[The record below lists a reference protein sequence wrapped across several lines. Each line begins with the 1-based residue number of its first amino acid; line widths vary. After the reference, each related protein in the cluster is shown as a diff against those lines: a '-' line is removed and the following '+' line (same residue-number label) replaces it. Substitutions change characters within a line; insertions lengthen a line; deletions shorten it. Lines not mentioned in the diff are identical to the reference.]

1 MLEGGF
7 DVGGIVV
14 EEENLRGVLDAYEA
28 VDGLVEAWV
37 RLSEAEVV
45 RIEDVFEAA
54 GEFSIAPNA
63 HAAFDFVDM
72 NSVGVAEN
80 VKLVLLAKGVKL
92 PDQPGLQVHEQGI
105 PGTVNAGVRSR
116 VAEVLS
122 EGISKLRGS
131 DCTRFNG
138 LVGIVLLV
146 AEFPHSK
153 AGACA
158 ERGEGFS
165 AEAGLDVDEY
175 FAKVQNNVPGIA
187 RPFGNLVGT
196 KPPNGRQWVGELG
209 LEFCPK
215 VF

>member
-28 VDGLVEAWV
+28 VDGLVDAWV

-80 VKLVLLAKGVKL
+80 VKLVLLAN
-92 PDQPGLQVHEQGI
+92 QGC
-105 PGTVNAGVRSR
+105 RSMSR
-116 VAEVLS
+116 AFQAPSMLE
-122 EGISKLRGS
+122 
-131 DCTRFNG
+131 
-138 LVGIVLLV
+138 
-146 AEFPHSK
+146 
-153 AGACA
+153 
-158 ERGEGFS
+158 S
-165 AEAGLDVDEY
+165 AA
-175 FAKVQNNVPGIA
+175 A
-187 RPFGNLVGT
+187 
-196 KPPNGRQWVGELG
+196 
-209 LEFCPK
+209 
-215 VF
+215 